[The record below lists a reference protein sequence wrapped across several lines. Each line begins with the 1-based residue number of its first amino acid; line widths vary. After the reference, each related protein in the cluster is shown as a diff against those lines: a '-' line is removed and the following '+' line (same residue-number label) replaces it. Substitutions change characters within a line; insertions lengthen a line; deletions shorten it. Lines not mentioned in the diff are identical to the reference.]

1 MSLCIFFK
9 YCPGRRKAAFLLEHT
24 MTAENFQACLAFTLK
39 YEGGR
44 SNDPRDPGGRTME
57 GVTQATYDAHRVKK
71 ALGRRDVFTMG
82 AAERDEIYRNE
93 YWDLINGDVMRA
105 GEDLCVFDFAVNSG
119 PARAKSFWARAGGN
133 RRAPVA
139 DVIHQ
144 ICAHRL
150 SFLHALRTWS
160 YFGAGWG
167 RRVAACEATALQMAG
182 ASLPTARDRANA
194 TKKRH
199 GSAPVIAGIGVGTA
213 WALHALVHAA
223 GWVIIA
229 VGAVAATIMIAMA
242 FSHWRHGQRVDAL
255 TAAIKDM
262 QARAVALKVSLAAE
276 ASQKAAVAAN
286 IDKQQQ
292 QLKTAEAAE
301 AALRNAP
308 PQSARSAWNEELKK

>member
-1 MSLCIFFK
+1 
-9 YCPGRRKAAFLLEHT
+9 
-24 MTAENFQACLAFTLK
+24 MTAEKFADADLRFQACLAFTLK

-57 GVTQATYDAHRVKK
+57 GVTQATYDAYRTKK
-71 ALGRRDVFTMG
+71 ALGRKDVFTMD
-82 AAERDEIYRNE
+82 AAERDAIYRNE
-93 YWDLINGDVMRA
+93 YWDLISGDVMRA

-133 RRAPVA
+133 RRTPVA

-144 ICAHRL
+144 ICTHRL
-150 SFLHALRTWS
+150 SFLHALRTWT

-194 TKKRH
+194 TKKRR
-199 GSAPVIAGIGVGTA
+199 GSAPVIGGIGVGTA

-223 GWVIIA
+223 GWVIIT
-229 VGAVAATIMIAMA
+229 VGAVAAMIMTAMA

-262 QARAVALKVSLAAE
+262 QARAAALKVSLAAE

-286 IDKQQQ
+286 IDKQLQ
-292 QLKTAEAAE
+292 QLKTADAAE
-301 AALRNAP
+301 AALRDAP
-308 PQSARSAWNEELKK
+308 AQSAPSAWNEELKK

>member
-1 MSLCIFFK
+1 
-9 YCPGRRKAAFLLEHT
+9 
-24 MTAENFQACLAFTLK
+24 MTAENFQACLDFTLK
-39 YEGGR
+39 YEGGN
-44 SNDPRDPGGRTME
+44 SNDPRDPGGRTRK
-57 GVTQATYDAHRVKK
+57 GITQKTYDTYRAAHR
-71 ALGRRDVFTMG
+71 LLRQDVFAMQDS
-82 AAERDEIYRNE
+82 EMQEIYRTE
-93 YWDLINGDVMRA
+93 YWDAVKGDALRPGV
-105 GEDLCVFDFAVNSG
+105 DLCVFDLAVNSG
-119 PARAKSFWARAGGN
+119 PARAKSFWARAGGD

-139 DVIHQ
+139 HVIHQ
-144 ICAHRL
+144 ICTHRL

-167 RRVAACEATALQMAG
+167 RRVAACEASALQMAG

-194 TKKRH
+194 KKKLH
-199 GSAPVIAGIGVGTA
+199 GSAPVIGGIGVGTA

-229 VGAVAATIMIAMA
+229 VGAVAAVTMIAMA

-262 QARAVALKVSLAAE
+262 QARPVALKASPAAAE
-276 ASQKAAVAAN
+276 ASQKTAVAAN

-308 PQSARSAWNEELKK
+308 GRSAPSAWNEELKK